1 MKKEMGTIHE
11 RPRLGAIGPS
21 YSVRGH
27 WRDFNQAGIGLLV
40 LAAAWVIP
48 TAATRSESKP
58 FLTMGEGSLSCG
70 EFIRATEGEQKARP
84 VNAQSGYT
92 YTMRYRAFEAYADGF
107 LTGSNMEGSANLTG
121 QGTDHSG
128 VMVWLESY
136 CRQNP
141 LANYVIALY
150 WLRQF
155 LINRE
160 E

>member
-84 VNAQSGYT
+84 VNARSGYT
-92 YTMRYRAFEAYADGF
+92 YTMRYRAF
-107 LTGSNMEGSANLTG
+107 
-121 QGTDHSG
+121 
-128 VMVWLESY
+128 
-136 CRQNP
+136 
-141 LANYVIALY
+141 
-150 WLRQF
+150 
-155 LINRE
+155 
-160 E
+160 